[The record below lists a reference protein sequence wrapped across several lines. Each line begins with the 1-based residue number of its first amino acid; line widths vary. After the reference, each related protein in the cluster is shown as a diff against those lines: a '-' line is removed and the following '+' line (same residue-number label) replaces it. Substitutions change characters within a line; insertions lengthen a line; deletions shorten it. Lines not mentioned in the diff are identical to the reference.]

1 MSKRNKKTQYEKDR
15 IKAKLVF
22 FLWILSLVS
31 MLVMPIVGC
40 VFNAETGI
48 LENKMYMKLSLALFI
63 CIPAI
68 LFAIGFVICGTIK
81 TEKKKERYSYFE
93 YEIKDVCN
101 LKEILAKFGEL
112 KYSPFRDCDYYVAFT
127 PKADLFSK
135 NMVVIA
141 QIEVDATYSKED
153 FNKFIESITELY
165 AKKRERDNDDYT
177 VYHAEVLVIIFV
189 EKEYCKF
196 VHSFTKNEFYQW
208 RKFRIVSI
216 YDNKNSTVKFRKID
230 LYNDKIARK
239 YLGKIFSFATKPKI
253 VIENNINPKSS
264 NKNITTSNQDHNINS
279 KL

>member
-81 TEKKKERYSYFE
+81 TDKKKERYSYFE

-112 KYSPFRDCDYYVAFT
+112 K
-127 PKADLFSK
+127 
-135 NMVVIA
+135 
-141 QIEVDATYSKED
+141 
-153 FNKFIESITELY
+153 
-165 AKKRERDNDDYT
+165 
-177 VYHAEVLVIIFV
+177 
-189 EKEYCKF
+189 
-196 VHSFTKNEFYQW
+196 
-208 RKFRIVSI
+208 
-216 YDNKNSTVKFRKID
+216 
-230 LYNDKIARK
+230 
-239 YLGKIFSFATKPKI
+239 
-253 VIENNINPKSS
+253 
-264 NKNITTSNQDHNINS
+264 
-279 KL
+279 

>member
-22 FLWILSLVS
+22 FLWILSLVA

-93 YEIKDVCN
+93 YEIDNVSV
-101 LKEILAKFGEL
+101 LKKLELLGSVKQSKFRE
-112 KYSPFRDCDYYVAFT
+112 CDYYVAFT

-153 FNKFIESITELY
+153 FNKFIGSITELY
-165 AKKRERDNDDYT
+165 AKKRERYNDDYT
-177 VYHAEVLVIIFV
+177 VYHVEVLVIIFV

-239 YLGKIFSFATKPKI
+239 YLGKIFSFTTKPKI

>member
-48 LENKMYMKLSLALFI
+48 LENKMYMNLSLALFI

-93 YEIKDVCN
+93 YEIDDVSV
-101 LKEILAKFGEL
+101 LKKLEL
-112 KYSPFRDCDYYVAFT
+112 LGRVKQSKFRDCDYYVAFT

-239 YLGKIFSFATKPKI
+239 YLGKIFSFTTKPKI